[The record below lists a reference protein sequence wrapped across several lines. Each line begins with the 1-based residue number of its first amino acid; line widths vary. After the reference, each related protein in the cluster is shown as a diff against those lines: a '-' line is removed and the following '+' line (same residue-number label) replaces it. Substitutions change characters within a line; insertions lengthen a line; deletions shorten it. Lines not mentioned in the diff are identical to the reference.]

1 MIKVIPSGSFD
12 FGIPVASLIDLHTR
26 GIDRAWMIKRAS
38 VLTRELMD
46 LRPKDGHAFIHLISL
61 GAQEAYG
68 ANRNGDGFP
77 EKRGTYE
84 LLNPKQGTPKII
96 QMADGLVNRHSTFT
110 KFGHVFKHHQNDDPK
125 KKIGDIYA
133 EAYNPEM
140 KRGELVIDVP
150 MNDKAREEMGAIPHD
165 WSSKVDKLASGKD
178 IAFSMACK
186 VAYDICSNCG
196 NRSPNRRMYCE
207 HLADHMSDLTK
218 EGHQN
223 FAINDVPDFFDIS
236 DVFRPADRIAWSLR
250 KVAALSENYPP
261 IGGAALAEAWGLDLP
276 PGWLDLS
283 STEASFKRAAARKL
297 ADMEKQIDAVATG
310 LNNSH
315 INQLHHGAPCGNIPS
330 KAMEVLK
337 SVKLGEALQALGD
350 AQILLGFD
358 DFLTLVAETK
368 MGSAAGDIGL
378 VKKMLPGLYD
388 RLVKSGEIE
397 ECVTDSAY
405 DLLHTAV
412 PRRVKDAVWE
422 LMKDHSFA
430 PECVEKRAQ
439 VSVIRGR
446 ALALPT
452 RAEKQAAVQAPS
464 SLLAKE
470 YAKYQL
476 AFAKA
481 AAGNQ
486 LVTGLTTLLNS
497 TTV

>member
-12 FGIPVASLIDLHTR
+12 FGIPVASLVDLHSR
-26 GIDRAWMIKRAS
+26 GIDRAWMVKRAS

-46 LRPKDGHAFIHLISL
+46 LRPRDGHAFIQLISL

-84 LLNPKQGTPKII
+84 LLNPKPGTPKII
-96 QMADGLVNRHSTFT
+96 ELADGLVNRHATFA
-110 KFGHVFKHHQNDDPK
+110 KFGHVFKHHQNDDPE

-133 EAYNPEM
+133 TAYNPEM
-140 KRGELVIDVP
+140 KRGELIIDVP
-150 MNDKAREEMGAIPHD
+150 LTDRAREEMHAIPHD
-165 WSSKVDKLASGKD
+165 WASKVDKLAQGKD

-196 NRSPNRRMYCE
+196 NKSPNRRLYCT

-236 DVFRPADRIAWSLR
+236 DVFRPADRIAYSLR
-250 KVAALSENYPP
+250 KVASLNEMPV
-261 IGGAALAEAWGLDLP
+261 GGAALAEHWGLSHP
-276 PGWLDLS
+276 PGWLDLPS
-283 STEASFKRAAARKL
+283 PEAAFKRAAARKL
-297 ADMEKQIDAVATG
+297 ADMEKQVDAVATG
-310 LNNSH
+310 INNSH
-315 INQLHHGAPCGNIPS
+315 INQLHRGAPCGNIPA
-330 KAMEVLK
+330 KAMETLK

-350 AQILLGFD
+350 AQILLGFE
-358 DFLTLVAETK
+358 DFLNLVAETK
-368 MGSAAGDIGL
+368 TGSAAGDIDS
-378 VKKMLPGLYD
+378 VKKMLPGLYGQ
-388 RLVKSGEIE
+388 LLKSGEIE
-397 ECVTDSAY
+397 ECVMDSAY
-405 DLLHTAV
+405 DPSHTAV

-439 VSVIRGR
+439 LSVIRGP

-452 RAEKQAAVQAPS
+452 RADKQAAVLAPS

-476 AFAKA
+476 AFMKA
-481 AAGNQ
+481 ATGNQ
-486 LVTGLTTLLNS
+486 LATGLTTLLNY
-497 TTV
+497 TNV